1 MYTDLTLAALPLP
14 RCASLL
20 PRPRPAAAGGT
31 RVLSALMEQRPV
43 HLDERD
49 AKYNQRRMVATEVGS
64 RATFSAA
71 TLIVRKINRAKRG
84 TSFSFD
90 YRYWAQMMS
99 VQSGGAKKTPCKCVF
114 IAR

>member
-1 MYTDLTLAALPLP
+1 M
-14 RCASLL
+14 R
-20 PRPRPAAAGGT
+20 RPI
-31 RVLSALMEQRPV
+31 
-43 HLDERD
+43 HLYERD
-49 AKYNQRRMVATEVGS
+49 AKYYQRRMAATEVGFG
-64 RATFSAA
+64 ATFSAA

-90 YRYWAQMMS
+90 YRYWAQMMP